1 MRQFDFELLSS
12 CFRAFA
18 FELLPI
24 ACFRVASDR
33 PQLGSRDLLAAQ
45 SRSIAGG
52 QLCRAAPSSGLR
64 RADLDGGG
72 D

>member
-1 MRQFDFELLSS
+1 MKELLQMQQ
-12 CFRAFA
+12 FF
-18 FELLPI
+18 F
-24 ACFRVASDR
+24 ASDR
-33 PQLGSRDLLAAQ
+33 PHLGSRDLLAAQ

-52 QLCRAAPSSGLR
+52 QLCRAAASSGLR